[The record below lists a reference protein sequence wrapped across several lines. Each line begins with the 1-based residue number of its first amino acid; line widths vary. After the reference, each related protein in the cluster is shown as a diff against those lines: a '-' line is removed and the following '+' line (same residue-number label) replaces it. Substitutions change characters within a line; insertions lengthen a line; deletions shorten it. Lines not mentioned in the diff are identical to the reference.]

1 MKVTVSTSPRASA
14 TKRAYHH
21 GDLRA
26 AALEAARVQLGERG
40 AEDVSL
46 REVARAAGVSATAL
60 YRHFPDKTA
69 LLEALSDEGFA
80 RLAAAQRAAMEAATG
95 TKVDRFNE
103 MGRAYVRFALAEPGL
118 FRLMFTHA
126 PKYDPMTIDPA
137 EAEASLSMLRAHAA
151 ELVPP
156 EQGPAAAQRFALRAW
171 SMVHG
176 LALLL
181 LDQQVEADSAQV
193 DAVID
198 MRDFVL
204 GIADSSR
211 S

>member
-1 MKVTVSTSPRASA
+1 M
-14 TKRAYHH
+14 
-21 GDLRA
+21 
-26 AALEAARVQLGERG
+26 QLGERG

-80 RLAAAQRAAMEAATG
+80 RLAAAQRAAMQSETG
-95 TKVDRFNE
+95 SKVDRFNA
-103 MGRAYVRFALAEPGL
+103 MGRAYVRFALADPGL
-118 FRLMFTHA
+118 FRLMFTHT
-126 PKYDPMTIDPA
+126 PKYDPLTIDPA
-137 EAEASLSMLRAHAA
+137 EAAASLSMLREKAA

-171 SMVHG
+171 SLVHG

-181 LDQQVEADSAQV
+181 LDRQVEGDATMI

-198 MRDFVL
+198 MHDFAL
-204 GIADSSR
+204 GIGGSSR